1 MKFFF
6 LRLKIVPPN
15 NRLESLAKV
24 ADTEPTNDVIE
35 LLDDVRNESVKLL
48 PPPPV
53 LKSDK
58 EEELRLN
65 FTRADFEHM
74 IVHIWNDV
82 YWLAHM
88 VVWMGVLSFLLSHHY
103 DLRLQMVGARMRI
116 GCCSL
121 IYRKVRNEMK

>member
-1 MKFFF
+1 M
-6 LRLKIVPPN
+6 
-15 NRLESLAKV
+15 
-24 ADTEPTNDVIE
+24 ADSEPTKEAIE
-35 LLDDVRNESVKLL
+35 PLDDVRNESVKFL
-48 PPPPV
+48 PPPV
-53 LKSDK
+53 HKSDK

-74 IVHIWNDV
+74 MVHVWNDT

-88 VVWMGVLSFLLSHHY
+88 VVWMSVLSFLLSHHY

-121 IYRKVRNEMK
+121 IYRKVG